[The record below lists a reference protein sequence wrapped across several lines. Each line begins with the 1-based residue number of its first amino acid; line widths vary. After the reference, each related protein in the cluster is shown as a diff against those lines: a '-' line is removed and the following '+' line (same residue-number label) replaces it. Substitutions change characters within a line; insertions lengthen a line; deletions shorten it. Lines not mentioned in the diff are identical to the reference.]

1 MRGFLTDIK
10 LAVRSLSAT
19 RWTTTAA
26 VLILALGTGV
36 NTAVL
41 AVAYGILLRPLP
53 YAEPSRLVVVGPE
66 GRDGQ
71 ASAVPAGE
79 FDDWRDRLRTVEKVS
94 AYSPGEFTIRGAGEP
109 RVVRAAIVKGD
120 FFALM
125 GVPAAEGRFAPAGE
139 DDWAAVGARLARQLR
154 TNGPLVGSGLSV
166 GQAGYTV
173 TAILP
178 DRFTFPADDIVLW
191 LPSSSRTAL
200 GFAARPDARSFR
212 LIARLRPGVTL
223 VQAREDAARVLRE
236 VRPPGAAGDRRPGGA
251 EEERATVTTLDAALT
266 GRVKPILG
274 ALLAAAVL
282 VLLVAC
288 GNVASLFIGRA
299 AGAQQDL
306 AVRVALGATRWRI
319 VRGVLAESLVV
330 AAVSAAAGAGIGLA
344 LVRLFVGLAAGI
356 LPRLDAVAIDAP
368 VIAAASLVAFFVAL
382 LCGALPALHAV
393 RGDLAPAFRTV
404 VASSSR
410 PARRL
415 RAALVAVQIALSV
428 VLLAGAGLVIR
439 TVAALLDQATGIE
452 PRQAVSLRLVMSD
465 RTTFGAGERTPFIR
479 QVVERALALPGV
491 RAAGVGSALPPRVAP
506 LALGLTVN
514 SKGRSQTQVLTLVS
528 VTPGYLPALGARLV
542 RGRMLDES
550 DFTRSDPVA
559 LMSES
564 AARHLSPSG
573 DPVGRPLVFPLPA
586 PNGVKGRKP
595 EIVGIVRDIKFS
607 GLDSSAA
614 GTIYVMWP
622 DLPAGVGYLVVRA
635 NGDPGAV
642 VASLRQLVRDIDPN
656 LPIPDVRSLDDEIL
670 ASIADRRLRLVPA
683 VSFGVLALVVALV
696 GLSAAMTRAVNE
708 RRRELAIRSAL
719 GASPARTLRM
729 VVREGAVVT
738 STGVAV
744 GLGVAAAVS
753 RTLASLL
760 FGVTPHDALTFSTA
774 AVLVAAGGLGV
785 CWIVGRRA
793 ARGSVL
799 DLLRSE

>member
-1 MRGFLTDIK
+1 
-10 LAVRSLSAT
+10 
-19 RWTTTAA
+19 
-26 VLILALGTGV
+26 
-36 NTAVL
+36 
-41 AVAYGILLRPLP
+41 
-53 YAEPSRLVVVGPE
+53 
-66 GRDGQ
+66 
-71 ASAVPAGE
+71 
-79 FDDWRDRLRTVEKVS
+79 
-94 AYSPGEFTIRGAGEP
+94 
-109 RVVRAAIVKGD
+109 
-120 FFALM
+120 
-125 GVPAAEGRFAPAGE
+125 
-139 DDWAAVGARLARQLR
+139 
-154 TNGPLVGSGLSV
+154 
-166 GQAGYTV
+166 
-173 TAILP
+173 
-178 DRFTFPADDIVLW
+178 
-191 LPSSSRTAL
+191 
-200 GFAARPDARSFR
+200 
-212 LIARLRPGVTL
+212 
-223 VQAREDAARVLRE
+223 
-236 VRPPGAAGDRRPGGA
+236 
-251 EEERATVTTLDAALT
+251 
-266 GRVKPILG
+266 
-274 ALLAAAVL
+274 
-282 VLLVAC
+282 
-288 GNVASLFIGRA
+288 
-299 AGAQQDL
+299 
-306 AVRVALGATRWRI
+306 
-319 VRGVLAESLVV
+319 
-330 AAVSAAAGAGIGLA
+330 
-344 LVRLFVGLAAGI
+344 
-356 LPRLDAVAIDAP
+356 
-368 VIAAASLVAFFVAL
+368 
-382 LCGALPALHAV
+382 
-393 RGDLAPAFRTV
+393 
-404 VASSSR
+404 
-410 PARRL
+410 
-415 RAALVAVQIALSV
+415 VAVQIALSV

-465 RTTFGAGERTPFIR
+465 RTTFGAAERTPFIR
-479 QVVERALALPGV
+479 QVVERTLALPGV

-514 SKGRSQTQVLTLVS
+514 SKGRSETHVLTLVS

-542 RGRMLDES
+542 RGRILEES
-550 DFTRSDPVA
+550 DFGRPEPVA

-564 AARHLSPSG
+564 AARHLSPAG
-573 DPVGRPLVFPLPA
+573 DPVGRPLAFSLPA
-586 PNGVKGRKP
+586 SNGVKGRKP
-595 EIVGIVRDIKFS
+595 EIVGIVRDIKFG
-607 GLDSSAA
+607 GLDSPEA

-635 NGDPGAV
+635 DGDPGAV
-642 VASLRQLVRDIDPN
+642 VASLRRLVRDIDPN

>member
-19 RWTTTAA
+19 RWTTTSA

-53 YAEPSRLVVVGPE
+53 YAGASRLVVIGPE
-66 GRDGQ
+66 GQDGQ
-71 ASAVPAGE
+71 ASGVPAGE
-79 FDDWRDRLRTVEKVS
+79 FNDWRDRLRTVERVS
-94 AYSPGEFTIRGAGEP
+94 AYSAGEFTIRGTGEP

-125 GVPAAEGRFAPAGE
+125 GVPPVEGRFAPASE

-154 TNGPLVGSGLSV
+154 TRSSLVGSGLSV

-178 DRFTFPADDIVLW
+178 DRFTFPTEDILLW

-200 GFAARPDARSFR
+200 GFAARPDARSYR

-223 VQAREDAARVLRE
+223 DQAREDARRVLRE
-236 VRPPGAAGDRRPGGA
+236 VRPPGSAGDRQPPRT

-319 VRGVLAESLVV
+319 VRSVLAESLVV
-330 AAVSAAAGAGIGLA
+330 AAAAAAAGAGIGLA
-344 LVRLFVGLAAGI
+344 LVRLFVGVAAGI
-356 LPRLDAVAIDAP
+356 LPRLDAVVIDAP
-368 VIAAASLVAFFVAL
+368 VIAAASLVAFLVAL
-382 LCGALPALHAV
+382 LCGAVPALHAV

-439 TVAALLDQATGIE
+439 TVSALLDQATGIE

-465 RTTFGAGERTPFIR
+465 QTTFGAAERTPFIR
-479 QVVERALALPGV
+479 QVVERTLALPGV

-506 LALGLTVN
+506 LALGITVN
-514 SKGRSQTQVLTLVS
+514 AKGRSQMQVLTLVS

-542 RGRMLDES
+542 RGRMLEES
-550 DFTRSDPVA
+550 DFARSEPVA

-564 AARHLSPSG
+564 AARHLSPAG
-573 DPVGRPLVFPLPA
+573 DPVGRPLPFPLPA
-586 PNGVKGRKP
+586 SNGVKGRKP

-607 GLDSSAA
+607 GLDSPVA
-614 GTIYVMWP
+614 GTVYVMWP

-635 NGDPGAV
+635 DGDPGPV
-642 VASLRQLVRDIDPN
+642 VASLRRLVRDIDPN

-670 ASIADRRLRLVPA
+670 ASIADRRLRLIPA
-683 VSFGVLALVVALV
+683 ISFGVLAFVVALV

-708 RRRELAIRSAL
+708 RHRELAIRCAL
-719 GASPARTLRM
+719 GASPGRTLRM
-729 VVREGAVVT
+729 VVREGALVT
-738 STGVAV
+738 GIGIAV
-744 GLGVAAAVS
+744 GLGVAAAAS

-774 AVLVAAGGLGV
+774 AVLVAAGGLGA

-793 ARGSVL
+793 ARGDVL
-799 DLLRSE
+799 DLLRSQ